1 MRSKRRG
8 IFRDVPRGPRAFV
21 ESRMT
26 ESSESHPDPSHAHVG
41 DAAGRRVEAALR
53 RHLERSD
60 PGTGLANRL
69 VLVELL
75 RTLSAPPTPHEL
87 VAGVIVVTEEV
98 LRPGT
103 LGRVADRSAVLAE
116 FGRFIGEAAPEGAVA
131 TAIADGVVLIAL
143 PGRSAPRAQA
153 VAARLRALW
162 LRRAWSLRGIGRP
175 TLSVQVKPIP
185 ASAYSGG
192 WLDRLVE
199 ECRSTA
205 NGPRVFRHAA

>member
-1 MRSKRRG
+1 M
-8 IFRDVPRGPRAFV
+8 
-21 ESRMT
+21 
-26 ESSESHPDPSHAHVG
+26 
-41 DAAGRRVEAALR
+41 R

-60 PGTGLANRL
+60 PATGLANRL

-87 VAGVIVVTEEV
+87 VAGVTVVAEEI

-103 LGRVADRSAVLAE
+103 LGRVSDRAAVLAE
-116 FGRFIGEAAPEGAVA
+116 FGRFVGEALPEGAVVS
-131 TAIADGVVLIAL
+131 AIAEGVVLIAL

-192 WLDRLVE
+192 WLDRLVD
-199 ECRSTA
+199 ECRAGA

>member
-1 MRSKRRG
+1 MW
-8 IFRDVPRGPRAFV
+8 PRPPPWTEIPF
-21 ESRMT
+21 ESRMS
-26 ESSESHPDPSHAHVG
+26 ESSESRPDPAHASDG
-41 DAAGRRVEAALR
+41 DLAGHRVEAALR

-60 PGTGLANRL
+60 PSTGLANRL

-75 RTLSAPPTPHEL
+75 RNLAAPPEPHEL
-87 VAGVIVVTEEV
+87 VAGVTVVAEEV

-103 LGRVADRSAVLAE
+103 LGRLADRDAVLAE
-116 FGRFIGEAAPEGAVA
+116 FGRFIVEASPEGAVA
-131 TAIADGVVLIAL
+131 SAIAEGVVLIAL
-143 PGRSAPRAQA
+143 PGRSAPRALA

-162 LRRAWSLRGIGRP
+162 LRRAWELRGIGRP

-185 ASAYSGG
+185 ASAYTGG

-199 ECRSTA
+199 ECRGSA

>member
-1 MRSKRRG
+1 MW
-8 IFRDVPRGPRAFV
+8 PRPSPWTEILF
-21 ESRMT
+21 ESRM
-26 ESSESHPDPSHAHVG
+26 SESFESRPDPAHASDG
-41 DAAGRRVEAALR
+41 DLAGHRVEAALR

-60 PGTGLANRL
+60 PSTGLANRL

-75 RTLSAPPTPHEL
+75 RNLAAPPEPHEL
-87 VAGVIVVTEEV
+87 VAGVTVVAEEV

-103 LGRVADRSAVLAE
+103 LGRLADRDAVLAE
-116 FGRFIGEAAPEGAVA
+116 FGRFIVEASPEGAVA
-131 TAIADGVVLIAL
+131 SAIAEGVVLIAL
-143 PGRSAPRAQA
+143 PGRSAPRALA

-162 LRRAWSLRGIGRP
+162 LRRAWELRGIGRP

-185 ASAYSGG
+185 ASAYTGG

-199 ECRSTA
+199 ECRGSA